1 MMGGR
6 RSGSFFFSG
15 SSNIAMSHP
24 YLLPELFDHVVDFLH
39 DSSGTLENCCLVSK
53 SWIPRT
59 RKYLFAEINFRY
71 TEDLESWEAMFPDT
85 STSPACYTKT
95 LFIGSSQVIA
105 AAGTGQGG
113 WLSAFSQVVHFKLRM
128 NIDRS
133 KQTSVSLVPFHGFWP
148 ALKSLSV
155 INSVL
160 SCSRIFNLIH
170 SFPLLENL
178 SVFTTADST
187 STGGRDH
194 GSNEQPTVIQ
204 PSSSPVFTGSL
215 ELFAHVGVGPFVSL
229 LLSLPNGLHFRNLGL
244 TWYRTADVLS
254 STALVEGCCSTLES
268 LKIDGAL
275 LGMSVP
281 HPCQHQ

>member
-6 RSGSFFFSG
+6 RSGIFFFSG
-15 SSNIAMSHP
+15 SSNIVMSHP
-24 YLLPELFDHVVDFLH
+24 YLLPELLDHVVDFLH
-39 DSSGTLENCCLVSK
+39 DSSDTLENCCLVSK

-59 RKYLFAEINFRY
+59 RKYLFAEINFKY

-95 LFIGSSQVIA
+95 LFIGSSLITS
-105 AAGTGQGG
+105 AAGTGGVG
-113 WLSAFSQVVHFKLRM
+113 WLSTFSQVVHFKLRVD
-128 NIDRS
+128 IDQS

-148 ALKSLSV
+148 ELKSLSI
-155 INSVL
+155 INPVL

-178 SVFTTADST
+178 SVFT
-187 STGGRDH
+187 RDH
-194 GSNEQPTVIQ
+194 GSNEQATVIQ

-215 ELFAHVGVGPFVSL
+215 ELFFHVEAGPFVSL
-229 LLSLPNGLHFRNLGL
+229 LLSLPNGLHFRNLSL
-244 TWYRTADVLS
+244 TWFRMADVLS

-268 LKIDGAL
+268 LKIDGTL
-275 LGMSVP
+275 LGTSIP